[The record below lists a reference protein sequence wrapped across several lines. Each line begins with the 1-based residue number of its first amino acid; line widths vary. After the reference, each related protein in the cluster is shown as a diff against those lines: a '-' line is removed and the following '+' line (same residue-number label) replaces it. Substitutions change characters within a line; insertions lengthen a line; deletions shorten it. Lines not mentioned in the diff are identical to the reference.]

1 MRSIRRLDGHR
12 STPLVLKSL
21 RFSKEEDIDAYNFPQ
36 ESDLALDCS
45 DSESECGADSTIS
58 RESTPLPASISEFDD
73 DEIHNNSQ
81 NDASELEDEAFRCK
95 PQQWIDHSESEDV
108 PSCTPPQQS
117 SSDVDGEA
125 LSPEPREPSSIYERG
140 DVPSCAPPQQTS
152 SDVDDE
158 AASPEPREPS
168 SIYERGD
175 VPSCT
180 PPQQSS
186 SDVDDEAVSPEP
198 REPSSI
204 YERGDVPSCTPPQ
217 QSSSD
222 VDDEALSPE
231 PREPSSIYERGEGF
245 VGGGQQD
252 DEPREANSPESQQL
266 SPLNQYYPEFDDYE
280 MDDES
285 VEADSPEPRPL
296 FPVHRSHSALD
307 EPFPEGDSQVEMFCP
322 GPMRRFLTPKSMAK
336 LDFFEDWFAH
346 MNERPS
352 INESPENPISKTS
365 SPNDQFRLT
374 SYDCRQ
380 STSQMEIFCPK
391 PIRQH
396 PTHKVILQP
405 ELFEDW
411 HVDMSEPVF
420 VDEVFSP
427 ERQSTVGSETPRP
440 EQQKFPPQVRH
451 NTPYLELN
459 SCERRQSASQIE
471 IFCPKP
477 IRQHPTHKA
486 ILQPELFEDW
496 HVDMSEPVFVDEAF
510 SPERQSTVVS
520 ETPSPEQQKFFPPV
534 RHDTPYLES
543 DHDEE
548 DVESALEADSPE
560 PRRPFSAPQ
569 FHSTL
574 MYDTKSVL
582 GYDDDEEA
590 FETLEYTT
598 REFEPIGF

>member
-1 MRSIRRLDGHR
+1 MRSIRRLDGHHC
-12 STPLVLKSL
+12 TPLVLKSL
-21 RFSKEEDIDAYNFPQ
+21 RFSKEEDVDAYNFPQ
-36 ESDLALDCS
+36 ESDLTLDCS
-45 DSESECGADSTIS
+45 DSESEYGADSTIS
-58 RESTPLPASISEFDD
+58 HESTPLPASISEFEDD
-73 DEIHNNSQ
+73 GIHNNPQ

-108 PSCTPPQQS
+108 PSCTPPQRS
-117 SSDVDGEA
+117 SLDVDGEA
-125 LSPEPREPSSIYERG
+125 LSPEPREPSSIYER
-140 DVPSCAPPQQTS
+140 D
-152 SDVDDE
+152 
-158 AASPEPREPS
+158 
-168 SIYERGD
+168 D

-186 SDVDDEAVSPEP
+186 SDVDHQALNPEP

-204 YERGDVPSCTPPQ
+204 NERGDVPSCTPPQ
-217 QSSSD
+217 QSSLD
-222 VDDEALSPE
+222 MDDEVLSPD
-231 PREPSSIYERGEGF
+231 PREPSSIYERGEEF
-245 VGGGQQD
+245 VEGGQQD

-285 VEADSPEPRPL
+285 VEADSPEPRRL

-307 EPFPEGDSQVEMFCP
+307 EPFPQGASQVETFCP

-336 LDFFEDWFAH
+336 LDFFEDWFVH
-346 MNERPS
+346 MNERHF

-365 SPNDQFRLT
+365 SPGDQFRLT
-374 SYDCRQ
+374 SYDPRQ
-380 STSQMEIFCPK
+380 SASQMEIFCPK

-420 VDEVFSP
+420 VDEAFSP
-427 ERQSTVGSETPRP
+427 ERQSTVVSETHSP
-440 EQQKFPPQVRH
+440 EQQKFSPHVRH
-451 NTPYLELN
+451 DPPYLDLT
-459 SCERRQSASQIE
+459 SYDRHQSASQIE

-477 IRQHPTHKA
+477 IRQHPTHKM

-496 HVDMSEPVFVDEAF
+496 QVDMSEPVFVDEAF

-520 ETPSPEQQKFFPPV
+520 ETHSPEQQKFSPV

-543 DHDEE
+543 DHGEE
-548 DVESALEADSPE
+548 DVESPLEANSPE

-582 GYDDDEEA
+582 EYDDDDEA
-590 FETLEYTT
+590 FEIWEYIT
-598 REFEPIGF
+598 REFEPTGF